1 MDEHRPL
8 RTYGRIKART
18 LKPRQAGLVE
28 TLLPHLAVPE
38 EGDLD
43 IDSLFSPSPQGEGA
57 GGGVMRDDSDVVAAS
72 RNSLAASL
80 TPPPSPLLSR
90 GGGAVLEIGF
100 GGGEHLVAQATAHP
114 DRRFIGV
121 EPFLNGVASCL
132 RHIEEANAQNIR
144 LHQGDARDVI
154 ARLPDTSLDLV
165 YILFPD
171 PWPKT
176 RHHKR
181 RLIQPEFLTDLA
193 RVVKP
198 GAELRFATDWANYAA
213 WTLEH
218 LSRDQ
223 RFVWTAGRAEDWR
236 KPWPGHVTTRYE
248 EKKLGDCAPIWLRF
262 VRA

>member
-1 MDEHRPL
+1 MDENRPL

-28 TLLPHLAVPE
+28 ALLPHLAVPE
-38 EGDLD
+38 EGA
-43 IDSLFSPSPQGEGA
+43 IDVDELFSPPPCGAGPGVGVTAASSQNAALIPPSQPSPARGEG
-57 GGGVMRDDSDVVAAS
+57 
-72 RNSLAASL
+72 LI
-80 TPPPSPLLSR
+80 
-90 GGGAVLEIGF
+90 LEIGF
-100 GGGEHLVAQATAHP
+100 GGGEHLVAQAVAHP
-114 DRRFIGV
+114 DARFIGV

-132 RHIEEANAQNIR
+132 RHIEESGAQNIR

-154 ARLPDTSLDLV
+154 ARLPDGSLDLA

-181 RLIQPEFLTDLA
+181 RLIQPEFLSELA
-193 RVVKP
+193 RVMKP
-198 GAELRFATDWANYAA
+198 GAEMRFATDWANYAS

-218 LSRDQ
+218 FTRDP
-223 RFVWTAGRAEDWR
+223 RFVWTAERAEDWR
-236 KPWPGHVTTRYE
+236 TPWPGHATTRYE
-248 EKKLGDCAPIWLRF
+248 AKRLGDCAPVWLRF